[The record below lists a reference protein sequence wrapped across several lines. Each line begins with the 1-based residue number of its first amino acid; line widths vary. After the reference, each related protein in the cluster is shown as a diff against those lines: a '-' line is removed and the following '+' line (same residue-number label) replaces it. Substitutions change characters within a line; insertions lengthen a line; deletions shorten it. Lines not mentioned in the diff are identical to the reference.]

1 MLRRKISEGGMSGL
15 AILAVFVRPILCDM
29 LGCSEVDGCV
39 EEQELQLDVVD
50 GVGLLTNT
58 RFLLF
63 YANTSPLAPFF
74 LATSTN
80 DLNNGTG
87 QLNAPL
93 ECVWVCNDYWQNL
106 MHCSTCAVRCM
117 PSMALWVGPLLGP
130 VRGVGSGGILDLLD
144 SISA

>member
-29 LGCSEVDGCV
+29 LGWSEVDGCV
-39 EEQELQLDVVD
+39 EEKELHLEVVD
-50 GVGLLTNT
+50 RIGLLSNT
-58 RFLLF
+58 SFLLF
-63 YANTSPLAPFF
+63 HSNNSPLVPFF

-93 ECVWVCNDYWQNL
+93 ECVWLCNDYWQNL
-106 MHCSTCAVRCM
+106 MHCGTCAVHCM
-117 PSMALWVGPLLGP
+117 PSMALWVCLLLGP
-130 VRGVGSGGILDLLD
+130 VRYVGSGGILDPLD
-144 SISA
+144 NISA